1 MPELVD
7 VYLDRLYATFSS
19 PATMSIYRLLLAESA
34 RTPELV
40 QRWHNEVALG
50 LKERAQT
57 IIHRNIRRGVIRPG
71 VLTEHFFPLALAPAV
86 LWLSS
91 SMLSKGSPSISLV
104 QLRDAHRQLL
114 LELLRASMSG
124 VMHIVLRALAGLA
137 IGFVVL
143 LLTVWGALAL
153 WHQMPGPS
161 VVRWFVIAMWSTLG
175 VTVVLSRAGLLG
187 RRNRNIAGFAFVIAA
202 ASLLMW
208 WGTLQP
214 SHQRVWADD
223 VAQLLEARIDGNHV
237 HLNNVR
243 NFQWRSET
251 DYTPQWES
259 RTYDLDRLRSADLVL
274 SYWMGP
280 HIAHTLVSFGFD
292 GGERVVFSL
301 EIRKERHESFSAV
314 GGSSVSSSRSW

>member
-1 MPELVD
+1 M
-7 VYLDRLYATFSS
+7 
-19 PATMSIYRLLLAESA
+19 
-34 RTPELV
+34 
-40 QRWHNEVALG
+40 
-50 LKERAQT
+50 
-57 IIHRNIRRGVIRPG
+57 HR
-71 VLTEHFFPLALAPAV
+71 
-86 LWLSS
+86 
-91 SMLSKGSPSISLV
+91 
-104 QLRDAHRQLL
+104 
-114 LELLRASMSG
+114 
-124 VMHIVLRALAGLA
+124 VLRALAGLA

-274 SYWMGP
+274 SYWMGRTSP
-280 HIAHTLVSFGFD
+280 TPWC
-292 GGERVVFSL
+292 R
-301 EIRKERHESFSAV
+301 SASMAV
-314 GGSSVSSSRSW
+314 NAWCSRWKFARNAMSPSRR